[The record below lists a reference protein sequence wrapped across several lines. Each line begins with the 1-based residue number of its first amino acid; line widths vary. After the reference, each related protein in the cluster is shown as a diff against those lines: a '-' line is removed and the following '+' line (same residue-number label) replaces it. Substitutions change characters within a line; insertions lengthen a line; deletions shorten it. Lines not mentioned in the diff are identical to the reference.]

1 MIFTTTPTIEG
12 KRIADYRGVVTG
24 EAIIGANIVRD
35 IFASVRD
42 IVGGRSESYELS
54 LAEARNEAFRELE
67 DEAKRAGANAVIGID
82 IDYEVVGQG
91 GSMMMVAVSGTA
103 VVIGD

>member
-1 MIFTTTPTIEG
+1 MILTTTPTIEG
-12 KRIADYRGVVTG
+12 RPVAKYLGVVTG

-42 IVGGRSESYELS
+42 IVGGRSQAYEESLG
-54 LAEARNEAFRELE
+54 EARDEAFRELE
-67 DEAKRAGANAVIGID
+67 DEAKRLGGNAVIGID

-103 VVIGD
+103 VILE